1 MSYGPLPNL
10 NGADNGSAQAAVAT
24 GLKRTNVQGATSR
37 IFRGRPNGNFRGRP
51 PQSLAWE
58 ITANDWNK
66 LSGEAFKAHM
76 DSTGLTAKEL
86 AAEIGCSDRTIDNY
100 VEGLCAPAGI
110 YNLRA
115 IALVPE
121 YAALV
126 RRASGLSE
134 TDPEFERAQMDLVR
148 AAMSFADRMST
159 RIAAE

>member
-1 MSYGPLPNL
+1 MTR
-10 NGADNGSAQAAVAT
+10 GSPSSTQFGGESGHASASHAT
-24 GLKRTNVQGATSR
+24 GLKPQNVQGHTSR
-37 IFRGRPNGNFRGRP
+37 IFRGNRNGNFRGHP

-58 ITANDWNK
+58 ITPNDWNK
-66 LSGEAFKAHM
+66 LSGEAFKAYM
-76 DSTGLTAKEL
+76 ASTGLTAKEL
-86 AAEIGCSDRTIDNY
+86 AADIGCSDRTIDNY

-126 RRASGLSE
+126 RRAAGLTE

-148 AAMSFADRMST
+148 AAMSFADRLK
-159 RIAAE
+159 